1 MARGYWTT
9 NFSQRAAAQYQADQ
23 IARAMGKEPNVG
35 RDPRDK
41 WVFGFVGFSLLFF
54 LLVLLI
60 VL

>member
-9 NFSQRAAAQYQADQ
+9 SFSDRGKMQYQADQ
-23 IARAMGKEPNVG
+23 IARAMGNEPNVQ

-41 WVFGFVGFSLLFF
+41 WVFWFAGMSAIFF